1 MPLVRV
7 DMHDTLAGKRQEMSA
22 AIHRGLVAGL
32 EMTPDD
38 LFQLFRLHPQ
48 GDLFYTTAFPNA
60 DRTDIVYIQILL
72 ARIYTPEI
80 KQRACR
86 AIVDELARVGIKRD
100 NVLIALTENDGSDWY
115 APEKDEAP
123 VGAGVSS
130 GAVE

>member
-7 DMHDTLAGKRQEMSA
+7 DMHDTLADKRQEMSA

-38 LFQLFRLHPQ
+38 LFQIFRLHGQ
-48 GDLFYTTAFPNA
+48 GDLFYTTTFPNA
-60 DRTDIVYIQILL
+60 DRSDIIYVQILL

-86 AIVDELARVGIKRD
+86 AIVDELVAVGIKRD
-100 NVLIALTENDGSDWY
+100 DILIALTENDGSDWY
-115 APEKDEAP
+115 APEKDEVAS
-123 VGAGVSS
+123 VSGS
-130 GAVE
+130 NA